1 MENHKVIAGLYEIDE
16 KIGAGG
22 GGVVYLGRHTRL
34 HKLVVLKADKRS
46 LSTKEESLRREVDM
60 LKNLRQTYIP
70 QVYDFVQ
77 QDGVVYTVMDY
88 IEGESLDKILA
99 RGEKISQPDI
109 VKWSCQLLEALD
121 YLHHQGPH
129 GILHGD
135 IKPANIM
142 LLPNGDICLID
153 FNIALALGE
162 DGAVKVGFSR
172 GYASPEHYGAEYV
185 QGGRMA
191 GMPAAAT
198 SKKTS
203 GIVTDA
209 EKTLVDDERTEVDDE
224 CTVVDDDDRTQVDP
238 EATEVDGEN
247 ETALKTDSR
256 VSFSAGSVSRSQSG
270 VLLDARSDIYSLGA
284 TLYHLLSG
292 RKPAQRAAEVIPLGA
307 SDCSIAVAEII
318 NKAMAVNPADRYQ
331 TAAEMLKDFLELPKK
346 DPRMVRHKRRMYV
359 SAAVLGLLF
368 LAGGACT
375 FEGMH
380 QKEQRQKALTMAEYS
395 EDLLAQGNVNE
406 AVKEALEA
414 IPVKESAFTAPRTAQ
429 AQKALT
435 DALGVYSLADG
446 YKSYGTIELPAAPF
460 DMDLSPGGSRICVVY
475 GYEAAV
481 YDLASG
487 ERLTAIPIPRSA
499 LADCL
504 FIDED
509 HILVAAA
516 DGVEN
521 YEITTDKVLWTGEK
535 ATFLTISGDHKTA
548 ACVNGADHKAVLYD
562 TETGEKKMECDFEGR
577 QLQVVENDILAD
589 PQDNIFAL
597 NQDGSFLAVS
607 FSDGGVELFD
617 LRNPENSLILY
628 DTSDYTHFEGGFSG
642 DYFAYAVRNG
652 TDNVF
657 GLVDIV
663 QGISMGENAAQDPF
677 YLKADEKGIYLA
689 NKNLLV
695 QITPKGEQLELAY
708 VNNVNINAFAIG
720 ETYVMTACDDNSFAF
735 YDSGAHLSSVEN
747 GENLFDF
754 VTLGNTYAVAGS
766 RNDPTLRIMKLENY
780 EDTVLLTYDAR
791 YPHDEARIS
800 QDGSTVMLFSNDGF
814 RIYDRSGDLITEN
827 SIPEADSIY
836 DQQFRKDAEE
846 SYLEVIWYDGTV
858 RTYSATDGTMLS
870 EEQKE
875 APGKDLYEEFY
886 TEDYRVASSL
896 HEAPV
901 VYDAVSGREL
911 ATLEEEGYL
920 TYVTQIGN
928 MLVTE
933 YINTEG
939 ERYGLL
945 LNSDFE
951 VLAKLPGLCD
961 VWNGSF
967 IFDYESGNLRQC
979 RLYSIQELIVLGQN
993 YIQ

>member
-1 MENHKVIAGLYEIDE
+1 MENHKIIAGLYEIDE

-88 IEGESLDKILA
+88 IEGESLDKVLA
-99 RGEKISQPDI
+99 RGEKIPQPDI

-121 YLHHQGPH
+121 YLHHQGSH

-185 QGGRMA
+185 QGGQMA
-191 GMPAAAT
+191 GMPAVPA
-198 SKKTS
+198 SQKTS
-203 GIVTDA
+203 QAAADDDR
-209 EKTLVDDERTEVDDE
+209 TLVDDEERTEVA
-224 CTVVDDDDRTQVDP
+224 DDDRTQVDP
-238 EATEVDGEN
+238 DATEVDGGD
-247 ETALKTDSR
+247 LSVPRTDSQ
-256 VSFSAGSVSRSQSG
+256 VSFSAGSVTRSQPG

-292 RKPAQRAAEVIPLGA
+292 RKPAQRASEVVLLGA

-318 NKAMAVNPADRYQ
+318 NKAMAVKPADRYQ
-331 TAAEMLKDFLELPKK
+331 TAEEMLKAFRELPKK
-346 DPRMVRHKRRMYV
+346 DSRMVRHKRRMFA
-359 SAAVLGLLF
+359 SAAVLGVLF

-380 QKEQRQKALTMAEYS
+380 QKEQRQRALTMAEYS
-395 EDLLAQGNVNE
+395 ADLLAQGDVTG
-406 AVKEALEA
+406 AVKEAMEA
-414 IPVKESAFTAPRTAQ
+414 IPDRESPFTAPSTAQ

-446 YKSYGTIELPAAPF
+446 YKAYDAIELPAAPF
-460 DMDLSPGGSRICVVY
+460 DMNLSPEGTRLCVVY

-487 ERLTAIPIPRSA
+487 EKLAGIPIAQSA

-521 YEITTDKVLWTGEK
+521 YEIATGSVLWTGEK
-535 ATFLTISGDHKTA
+535 ATFITISGDGKTA
-548 ACVNGADHKAVLYD
+548 ACVNREDSKAILYD
-562 TETGEKKMECDFEGR
+562 TESGEKKTECDFEGR
-577 QLQVVENDILAD
+577 QLRVVTNDILAD
-589 PQDNIFAL
+589 PKDNIFAL
-597 NQDGSFLAVS
+597 NQDGSLLAVS

-617 LRNPENSLILY
+617 LHDPEESLILY
-628 DTSDYTHFEGGFSG
+628 DTSDYIHMEGGFSG

-657 GLVDIV
+657 GLVDTV
-663 QGISMGENAAQDPF
+663 QGISLGENAAQDPF
-677 YLKADEKGIYLA
+677 YLKADENGIYLA
-689 NKNLLV
+689 NTNLLV
-695 QITPKGEQLELAY
+695 QITPQGEQLELAY
-708 VNNVNINAFAIG
+708 TNNVNINAFAIG
-720 ETYVMTACDDNSFAF
+720 ETYAMAACEDNSFSF
-735 YDSGAHLSSVEN
+735 YDSGAHLSSRET

-754 VTLGNTYAVAGS
+754 LELGNTYAVAGS

-780 EDTVLLTYDAR
+780 EDTILLTYDAR
-791 YPHDEARIS
+791 YAHDEARIS
-800 QDGSTVMLFSNDGF
+800 QDGSTVMLFNNDGF
-814 RIYDRSGDLITEN
+814 RIYDRSGKQITEV
-827 SIPEADSIY
+827 PLPDADSIY
-836 DQQFRKDAEE
+836 DQQFRKDEE
-846 SYLEVIWYDGTV
+846 NSYLEVIWYDGTV
-858 RTYSATDGTMLS
+858 RTYSAADGAILS

-896 HEAPV
+896 HAAPV
-901 VYDAVSGREL
+901 VYDAASGREM

-920 TYVTQIGN
+920 TYVTQLGDL
-928 MLVTE
+928 LVTE
-933 YINTEG
+933 YISTEG
-939 ERYGLL
+939 DRYGLL
-945 LNSDFE
+945 LDSDFE
-951 VLAKLPGLCD
+951 VLARLPGLCD

-993 YIQ
+993 YIE

>member
-1 MENHKVIAGLYEIDE
+1 MENHKIIADLYEIDE

-22 GGVVYLGRHTRL
+22 GGVVYLGRHMRL

-77 QDGVVYTVMDY
+77 QDGVVYTIMDY
-88 IEGESLDKILA
+88 IEGESLDKVLA
-99 RGEKISQPDI
+99 RGEKIPQPDI

-121 YLHHQGPH
+121 YLHHQGSH

-185 QGGRMA
+185 QGSRMA
-191 GMPAAAT
+191 GMPAVPT

-203 GIVTDA
+203 QAAADDDR
-209 EKTLVDDERTEVDDE
+209 TLVDDDRTEVE
-224 CTVVDDDDRTQVDP
+224 DDDRTQVDP
-238 EATEVDGEN
+238 DATEVNGGN
-247 ETALKTDSR
+247 LSVPRTDSQ
-256 VSFSAGSVSRSQSG
+256 VSFSAGSVTRSQPG

-292 RKPAQRAAEVIPLGA
+292 RKPAQRASEVVPLGA

-318 NKAMAVNPADRYQ
+318 NKAMAVKPADRYQ
-331 TAAEMLKDFLELPKK
+331 TAEEMLKAFRELHKK
-346 DPRMVRHKRRMYV
+346 DSRMVRHKRRMFA
-359 SAAVLGLLF
+359 SAAVLGVLF
-368 LAGGACT
+368 LAGGSCT

-395 EDLLAQGNVNE
+395 ADLLAQGDVTG

-414 IPVKESAFTAPRTAQ
+414 IPDRESVFTAPRTAQ

-446 YKSYGTIELPAAPF
+446 YKAYDTIELPAPPF
-460 DMDLSPGGSRICVVY
+460 DMDLSPEGTRLCVVY
-475 GYEAAV
+475 GYEAVV

-487 ERLTAIPIPRSA
+487 EKLAGIPIVQSA

-509 HILVAAA
+509 HILVAAV

-521 YEITTDKVLWTGEK
+521 YEIATGKVLWTGEK
-535 ATFLTISGDHKTA
+535 ATFITISGDGKTA
-548 ACVNGADHKAVLYD
+548 ACVNGADSKAVLYD
-562 TETGEKKMECDFEGR
+562 TESGEKKTECDFEGR
-577 QLQVVENDILAD
+577 QLRVVTNDILAD
-589 PQDNIFAL
+589 PKDNIFAL

-617 LRNPENSLILY
+617 LRDPEESLILY
-628 DTSDYTHFEGGFSG
+628 DTSDYIHMEGGFFG

-657 GLVDIV
+657 GLVDTV
-663 QGISMGENAAQDPF
+663 QGISLGENAAQDPF
-677 YLKADEKGIYLA
+677 YLKVDERGIYLA
-689 NKNLLV
+689 NTNLLV
-695 QITPKGEQLELAY
+695 QITPQGEQLELAY
-708 VNNVNINAFAIG
+708 TNNVNINAFAIG
-720 ETYVMTACDDNSFAF
+720 ETYAMTACEDNSFSF
-735 YDSGAHLSSVEN
+735 YDSGAHLSSRET
-747 GENLFDF
+747 GENPSDF
-754 VTLGNTYAVAGS
+754 LELGNTYAVSGS

-780 EDTVLLTYDAR
+780 EDTILLTYDAR
-791 YPHDEARIS
+791 YAHDEARIS
-800 QDGSTVMLFSNDGF
+800 QDGSTLMLFNNDGF
-814 RIYDRSGDLITEN
+814 RIYDRLGKQITEV
-827 SIPEADSIY
+827 PLLDADSIY
-836 DQQFRKDAEE
+836 DQQFRKDAEN

-858 RTYSATDGTMLS
+858 RTYSAADGTILF

-875 APGKDLYEEFY
+875 APEKDLYEEFY

-896 HEAPV
+896 HAAPV
-901 VYDAVSGREL
+901 VYDAASGREL

-920 TYVTQIGN
+920 TYVTQLGDL
-928 MLVTE
+928 LVTE

-945 LNSDFE
+945 LDSDFE

-979 RLYSIQELIVLGQN
+979 RLYSIQELIALGQN
-993 YIQ
+993 YIE

>member
-1 MENHKVIAGLYEIDE
+1 MENHKIIAGLYEIDE

-88 IEGESLDKILA
+88 IEGESLDKVLA
-99 RGEKISQPDI
+99 RGEKIPQPDI

-121 YLHHQGPH
+121 YLHHQGSH

-185 QGGRMA
+185 QGGQMA
-191 GMPAAAT
+191 GMPAVPA
-198 SKKTS
+198 SQKTS
-203 GIVTDA
+203 QAAADDDR
-209 EKTLVDDERTEVDDE
+209 TLVDDEERTEVA
-224 CTVVDDDDRTQVDP
+224 DDDRTQVDP
-238 EATEVDGEN
+238 DATEVDGGD
-247 ETALKTDSR
+247 LSVPRTDSQ
-256 VSFSAGSVSRSQSG
+256 VSFSAGSVTRSQPG

-292 RKPAQRAAEVIPLGA
+292 RKPAQRASEVVPLGA

-318 NKAMAVNPADRYQ
+318 NKAMAVKPADRYQ
-331 TAAEMLKDFLELPKK
+331 TAEEMLKAFRELPKK
-346 DPRMVRHKRRMYV
+346 DSRMVRHKRRMFA
-359 SAAVLGLLF
+359 SAAVLGVLF

-380 QKEQRQKALTMAEYS
+380 QKEQRQRALTMAEYS
-395 EDLLAQGNVNE
+395 ADLLAQGDVTG
-406 AVKEALEA
+406 AVKEAMEA
-414 IPVKESAFTAPRTAQ
+414 IPDRESPFTAPSTAQ

-446 YKSYGTIELPAAPF
+446 YKAYDAIELPAAPF
-460 DMDLSPGGSRICVVY
+460 DMNLSPEGTRLCVVY

-487 ERLTAIPIPRSA
+487 EKLAGIPIAQSA

-521 YEITTDKVLWTGEK
+521 YEIATGSVLWTGEK
-535 ATFLTISGDHKTA
+535 ATFITISGDGKTA
-548 ACVNGADHKAVLYD
+548 ACVNREDSKAILYD
-562 TETGEKKMECDFEGR
+562 TESGEKKTECDFEGR
-577 QLQVVENDILAD
+577 QLRVVTNDILAD
-589 PQDNIFAL
+589 PKDNIFAL
-597 NQDGSFLAVS
+597 NQDGSLLAVS

-617 LRNPENSLILY
+617 LHDPEESLILY
-628 DTSDYTHFEGGFSG
+628 DTSDYIHMEGGFSG

-657 GLVDIV
+657 GLVDTV
-663 QGISMGENAAQDPF
+663 QGISLGENAAQDPF
-677 YLKADEKGIYLA
+677 YLKADENGIYLA
-689 NKNLLV
+689 NTNLLV
-695 QITPKGEQLELAY
+695 QITPQGEQLELAY
-708 VNNVNINAFAIG
+708 TNNVNINAFAIG
-720 ETYVMTACDDNSFAF
+720 ETYAMAACEDNSFSF
-735 YDSGAHLSSVEN
+735 YDSGAHLSSRET

-754 VTLGNTYAVAGS
+754 LELGNTYAVAGS

-780 EDTVLLTYDAR
+780 EDTILLTYDAR
-791 YPHDEARIS
+791 YAHDEARIS
-800 QDGSTVMLFSNDGF
+800 QDGSTVMLFNNDGF
-814 RIYDRSGDLITEN
+814 RIYDRSGKQITEV
-827 SIPEADSIY
+827 PLPDADSIY
-836 DQQFRKDAEE
+836 DQQFRKDEE
-846 SYLEVIWYDGTV
+846 NSYLEVIWYDGTV
-858 RTYSATDGTMLS
+858 RTYSAADGAILS

-896 HEAPV
+896 HAAPV
-901 VYDAVSGREL
+901 VYDAASGREM

-920 TYVTQIGN
+920 TYVTQLGDL
-928 MLVTE
+928 LVTE
-933 YINTEG
+933 YISTEG
-939 ERYGLL
+939 DRYGLL
-945 LNSDFE
+945 LDSDFE
-951 VLAKLPGLCD
+951 VLARLPGLCD

-993 YIQ
+993 YIE

>member
-1 MENHKVIAGLYEIDE
+1 MENHKIIAGLYEIDE

-22 GGVVYLGRHTRL
+22 GGVVYLGRHMRL

-88 IEGESLDKILA
+88 IEGESLDKVLA
-99 RGEKISQPDI
+99 RGEKIPQPDI

-121 YLHHQGPH
+121 YLHHQGSH

-142 LLPNGDICLID
+142 LLPDGDICLID

-185 QGGRMA
+185 QGSRMA
-191 GMPAAAT
+191 GMPAMPV
-198 SKKTS
+198 SQKTS
-203 GIVTDA
+203 QAVADDDR
-209 EKTLVDDERTEVDDE
+209 TLVDADRTEVE
-224 CTVVDDDDRTQVDP
+224 DDDRTQVDP
-238 EATEVDGEN
+238 DATEVDGGDLSV
-247 ETALKTDSR
+247 ARTDSQ
-256 VSFSAGSVSRSQSG
+256 VSFSAGSVTRSQPG

-292 RKPAQRAAEVIPLGA
+292 RKPAQRASEVVPLGA

-318 NKAMAVNPADRYQ
+318 NKAMAVKPADRYQ
-331 TAAEMLKDFLELPKK
+331 TAEEMLKAFRELHKK
-346 DPRMVRHKRRMYV
+346 DSRMVRHKRRRFA
-359 SAAVLGLLF
+359 SAAVLGVLF

-395 EDLLAQGNVNE
+395 ADLLAQGDVTG
-406 AVKEALEA
+406 AVQEALEA
-414 IPVKESAFTAPRTAQ
+414 IPDRESVFTAPRTAQ

-446 YKSYGTIELPAAPF
+446 YKAYDTIELPAAPF
-460 DMDLSPGGSRICVVY
+460 DMDLSPEGTRLCVVY

-487 ERLTAIPIPRSA
+487 EKLAGIPIAQSA

-521 YEITTDKVLWTGEK
+521 YEIATGNVLWTGEK
-535 ATFLTISGDHKTA
+535 ATFITISGDGKTA
-548 ACVNGADHKAVLYD
+548 ACVNREDSKAILYD
-562 TETGEKKMECDFEGR
+562 TESGEKMTECDFEGR
-577 QLQVVENDILAD
+577 QLRVVTNDILAD
-589 PQDNIFAL
+589 PKDNIFAL
-597 NQDGSFLAVS
+597 NQDGSLLAVS

-617 LRNPENSLILY
+617 LHDPEESLILY
-628 DTSDYTHFEGGFSG
+628 DTSDYIHMEGGFSG

-657 GLVDIV
+657 GLVDTV
-663 QGISMGENAAQDPF
+663 QGISLGENAAQDPF
-677 YLKADEKGIYLA
+677 YLKADENGIYLA
-689 NKNLLV
+689 NTNLLV
-695 QITPKGEQLELAY
+695 QITPQGEQLELAY
-708 VNNVNINAFAIG
+708 TNNVNINAFAIG
-720 ETYVMTACDDNSFAF
+720 ETYAMAACEDNSFSF
-735 YDSGAHLSSVEN
+735 YDSGAHLSSRET

-754 VTLGNTYAVAGS
+754 LELGNTYAVAGS

-780 EDTVLLTYDAR
+780 EDTILLTYDAR
-791 YPHDEARIS
+791 YVHDEARIS
-800 QDGSTVMLFSNDGF
+800 QDGSTVMLFNNDGF
-814 RIYDRSGDLITEN
+814 RIYDRSGKQITEV
-827 SIPEADSIY
+827 PLPDADSIY
-836 DQQFRKDAEE
+836 DQQFRKDAEN

-858 RTYSATDGTMLS
+858 RTYSAADGAILS

-896 HEAPV
+896 HAAPV
-901 VYDAVSGREL
+901 VYDAASGREL

-920 TYVTQIGN
+920 TYVTQLGD

-933 YINTEG
+933 YISTEG
-939 ERYGLL
+939 DRYGLL
-945 LNSDFE
+945 LDSDFE
-951 VLAKLPGLCD
+951 ILARLPGLCD

-993 YIQ
+993 YIE

>member
-1 MENHKVIAGLYEIDE
+1 MENHKIIADLYEIDE

-22 GGVVYLGRHTRL
+22 GGVVYLGRHMRL

-77 QDGVVYTVMDY
+77 QDGVVYTIMDY
-88 IEGESLDKILA
+88 IEGESLDKVLA
-99 RGEKISQPDI
+99 RGEKIPQPDI

-121 YLHHQGPH
+121 YLHHQGSH

-191 GMPAAAT
+191 GMPAVSV

-203 GIVTDA
+203 QAAADDDR
-209 EKTLVDDERTEVDDE
+209 TLVDDEERTEVA
-224 CTVVDDDDRTQVDP
+224 DDDRTQVDSD
-238 EATEVDGEN
+238 ATEVDGGD
-247 ETALKTDSR
+247 LPVPRTDSQ
-256 VSFSAGSVSRSQSG
+256 VSFSAGSVTRSQPG

-292 RKPAQRAAEVIPLGA
+292 RKPAQRASEVVPLGA
-307 SDCSIAVAEII
+307 SDCSVAVAEII
-318 NKAMAVNPADRYQ
+318 NKAMAVKPADRYQ
-331 TAAEMLKDFLELPKK
+331 TAEEMLKAFRGLHKK
-346 DPRMVRHKRRMYV
+346 DSRMVRHKRRIFA
-359 SAAVLGLLF
+359 SAAVLGVLF

-395 EDLLAQGNVNE
+395 ADLLAQGDVTG

-414 IPVKESAFTAPRTAQ
+414 IPDRESVFTAPRTAQ

-446 YKSYGTIELPAAPF
+446 YKAYDTIELPAAPF
-460 DMDLSPGGSRICVVY
+460 DMDLSPEGTRLCVVY

-487 ERLTAIPIPRSA
+487 EKLAGIPIVQSA

-504 FIDED
+504 FIDEE
-509 HILVAAA
+509 HILVASA

-521 YEITTDKVLWTGEK
+521 YEITTGKVLWTGEK
-535 ATFLTISGDHKTA
+535 ATFIAISGDGKTA
-548 ACVNGADHKAVLYD
+548 ACVNREDTKAILYD
-562 TETGEKKMECDFEGR
+562 TESGEKKTECDFEGR
-577 QLQVVENDILAD
+577 QLRVVTNDILAD
-589 PQDNIFAL
+589 PKDNIFAL
-597 NQDGSFLAVS
+597 NQDGSLLAAS

-617 LRNPENSLILY
+617 LHDLGESLILY
-628 DTSDYTHFEGGFSG
+628 DTSDYIHMEGGFFG

-652 TDNVF
+652 TENVF
-657 GLVDIV
+657 GLVDTV
-663 QGISMGENAAQDPF
+663 QGISLGENAAQDPF
-677 YLKADEKGIYLA
+677 YLKTDENGIYLA

-695 QITPKGEQLELAY
+695 QITPQGEQLELAY
-708 VNNVNINAFAIG
+708 TNNVNINTFAIG
-720 ETYVMTACDDNSFAF
+720 ETYAMAACEDNSFSF
-735 YDSGAHLSSVEN
+735 YDSGAHLSSRET
-747 GENLFDF
+747 GENLADF
-754 VTLGNTYAVAGS
+754 LELGNTYAVAGS

-780 EDTVLLTYDAR
+780 EDTILLTYDAR
-791 YPHDEARIS
+791 YAHDEARIS
-800 QDGSTVMLFSNDGF
+800 QDGSTVMLFNNDGF
-814 RIYDRSGDLITEN
+814 RIYDRSGKQLTEV
-827 SIPEADSIY
+827 PLPDTDSIY
-836 DQQFRKDAEE
+836 DQQFRKDAEK

-858 RTYSATDGTMLS
+858 RTYSAADGTILS
-870 EEQKE
+870 EEQKD

-896 HEAPV
+896 HAAPV
-901 VYDAVSGREL
+901 VYDVASGREL

-920 TYVTQIGN
+920 TYVTQLGD

-933 YINTEG
+933 YISTEG
-939 ERYGLL
+939 DRYGLL

-951 VLAKLPGLCD
+951 VLARLPGLCD

-993 YIQ
+993 YIE

>member
-1 MENHKVIAGLYEIDE
+1 MENHKIIAGLYEIDE

-99 RGEKISQPDI
+99 RGEKIPQPDI

-121 YLHHQGPH
+121 YLHHQGSH

-142 LLPNGDICLID
+142 LLPDGDICLID

-172 GYASPEHYGAEYV
+172 GYASPEHYGAEYI
-185 QGGRMA
+185 QGDHMA
-191 GMPAAAT
+191 GM
-198 SKKTS
+198 S
-203 GIVTDA
+203 GAGKRSRAVA
-209 EKTLVDDERTEVDDE
+209 EDDRTLVDDERTEVDDE
-224 CTVVDDDDRTQVDP
+224 RTEADDERTQVDP
-238 EATEVDGEN
+238 DATEVDGGDLS
-247 ETALKTDSR
+247 APKTDSQ
-256 VSFSAGSVSRSQSG
+256 VSFSAGSVTRSQPG

-292 RKPAQRAAEVIPLGA
+292 RKPAQRAAEVIPLGP
-307 SDCSIAVAEII
+307 SDCSMAVAEII
-318 NKAMAVNPADRYQ
+318 NKAMSVKPADRYQ
-331 TAAEMLKDFLELPKK
+331 TAAEMLKAFRDLPKK
-346 DPRMVRHKRRMYV
+346 DPRMVRHKRRMFA
-359 SAAVLGLLF
+359 SAAVLGVLF

-380 QKEQRQKALTMAEYS
+380 QKEQRQKAFTMAEYS
-395 EDLLAQGNVNE
+395 ADLLAQGDVTG

-414 IPVKESAFTAPRTAQ
+414 IPDRESVFTAPRTAQ

-446 YKSYGTIELPAAPF
+446 YKAYDTIELPAAPF
-460 DMDLSPGGSRICVVY
+460 DMNLSPEGTRLCVVY

-481 YDLASG
+481 YDLSSG
-487 ERLTAIPIPRSA
+487 EKLAGIPIAQSA

-509 HILVAAA
+509 HILVASA
-516 DGVEN
+516 DGVEK
-521 YEITTDKVLWTGEK
+521 YEIATGKVLWTGEK
-535 ATFLTISGDHKTA
+535 ATFIAISGDGKTA
-548 ACVNGADHKAVLYD
+548 ACVNREEPKAILYD
-562 TETGEKKMECDFEGR
+562 TESGEKKTECDFEGR
-577 QLQVVENDILAD
+577 QLRVVTNDILAD
-589 PQDNIFAL
+589 PKDNIFAL
-597 NQDGSFLAVS
+597 NQDGSLLAVS

-617 LRNPENSLILY
+617 LHDLEESLILY
-628 DTSDYTHFEGGFSG
+628 DTSDYIHMEGGFFG

-657 GLVDIV
+657 GLVDTV
-663 QGISMGENAAQDPF
+663 QGISLGENAAQDPF
-677 YLKADEKGIYLA
+677 YLKTDENGIYLA

-695 QITPKGEQLELAY
+695 QITPQGEQLELAY
-708 VNNVNINAFAIG
+708 TNNVNINAFAIG
-720 ETYVMTACDDNSFAF
+720 ETYAMVACENNSYSF
-735 YDSGAHLSSVEN
+735 YDSGAHLSSRET
-747 GENLFDF
+747 GENLADF
-754 VTLGNTYAVAGS
+754 LELGNTYAVAGS

-780 EDTVLLTYDAR
+780 EDTILLTYDAR
-791 YPHDEARIS
+791 YAHDEARIS
-800 QDGSTVMLFSNDGF
+800 QDGSTVMLFNNDGF
-814 RIYDRSGDLITEN
+814 RIYDRSGKQLTEV
-827 SIPEADSIY
+827 PLPDTDSIY
-836 DQQFRKDAEE
+836 DQQFRKDAEK

-858 RTYSATDGTMLS
+858 RTYSAADGTIFS
-870 EEQKE
+870 EEQKD

-896 HEAPV
+896 HAAPV
-901 VYDAVSGREL
+901 VYDAASGREL

-920 TYVTQIGN
+920 TYVTQLGDL
-928 MLVTE
+928 LVTE
-933 YINTEG
+933 YISTEG
-939 ERYGLL
+939 DRYGLL

-951 VLAKLPGLCD
+951 VLARLPGLCD

-993 YIQ
+993 YIE

>member
-1 MENHKVIAGLYEIDE
+1 MENHKIIAGLYEIDE

-88 IEGESLDKILA
+88 IEGESLDKVLA
-99 RGEKISQPDI
+99 RGEKIPQPDI

-121 YLHHQGPH
+121 YLHHQGSH

-185 QGGRMA
+185 QGGQMA
-191 GMPAAAT
+191 GMPAVPA

-203 GIVTDA
+203 QAAADDDR
-209 EKTLVDDERTEVDDE
+209 TLVDDEERTEVA
-224 CTVVDDDDRTQVDP
+224 DDDRTQVDP
-238 EATEVDGEN
+238 DATEVDGGD
-247 ETALKTDSR
+247 LSVPRTDSQ
-256 VSFSAGSVSRSQSG
+256 VSFSAGSVTRSQPG

-292 RKPAQRAAEVIPLGA
+292 RKPAQRASEVVPLGA

-318 NKAMAVNPADRYQ
+318 NKAMAVKPADRYQ
-331 TAAEMLKDFLELPKK
+331 TAEEMLKAFRELPKK
-346 DPRMVRHKRRMYV
+346 DSRMVRHKRRMFA
-359 SAAVLGLLF
+359 SAAVLGVLF

-380 QKEQRQKALTMAEYS
+380 QKEQRQRALTMAEYS
-395 EDLLAQGNVNE
+395 ADLLAQGDVTG
-406 AVKEALEA
+406 AVKEAMEA
-414 IPVKESAFTAPRTAQ
+414 IPDRESPFTAPRTAQ

-446 YKSYGTIELPAAPF
+446 YKAYDAIELPAAPF
-460 DMDLSPGGSRICVVY
+460 DMDLSPEGTRLCVVY

-487 ERLTAIPIPRSA
+487 EKLAGIPIAQSA

-521 YEITTDKVLWTGEK
+521 YDIATGSVLWAGEK
-535 ATFLTISGDHKTA
+535 ATFIAISGDRKTA
-548 ACVNGADHKAVLYD
+548 ACVNRADSKAILYD
-562 TETGEKKMECDFEGR
+562 TESGEKKTECDFEGR
-577 QLQVVENDILAD
+577 QLRVVTNDILAD
-589 PQDNIFAL
+589 PKDNIFAL

-617 LRNPENSLILY
+617 LHDPEESLILY
-628 DTSDYTHFEGGFSG
+628 DTSDYIHMEGGFFG

-657 GLVDIV
+657 GLVDTM
-663 QGISMGENAAQDPF
+663 QGISLGENAAQDPF
-677 YLKADEKGIYLA
+677 YLKADENGIYLA
-689 NKNLLV
+689 NTNLLV
-695 QITPKGEQLELAY
+695 QITPQGEQLELAY
-708 VNNVNINAFAIG
+708 TNNVNINAFAIG
-720 ETYVMTACDDNSFAF
+720 ETYAMAACEDNSFSF
-735 YDSGAHLSSVEN
+735 YDSGAHLSSRET

-754 VTLGNTYAVAGS
+754 LELGNTYAVAGS

-780 EDTVLLTYDAR
+780 EDTILLTYDAR
-791 YPHDEARIS
+791 YVHDEARIS
-800 QDGSTVMLFSNDGF
+800 QDGSTVMLFNNDGF
-814 RIYDRSGDLITEN
+814 RIYDRSGEQITEV
-827 SIPEADSIY
+827 SLPDADSIY
-836 DQQFRKDAEE
+836 DQQFRKGTEN
-846 SYLEVIWYDGTV
+846 SYLEVIWYDGIV
-858 RTYSATDGTMLS
+858 RTYSAVDGTILS

-896 HEAPV
+896 HAAPV
-901 VYDAVSGREL
+901 VYDAASGREL

-920 TYVTQIGN
+920 TYVTQLGDL
-928 MLVTE
+928 LVTE
-933 YINTEG
+933 YISTEG

-945 LNSDFE
+945 LDSNFE

-979 RLYSIQELIVLGQN
+979 RLYSIQELIALGQN
-993 YIQ
+993 YIE

>member
-1 MENHKVIAGLYEIDE
+1 MENHKIVAGLYEIDE

-88 IEGESLDKILA
+88 IEGESLDKVLA
-99 RGEKISQPDI
+99 RGEKIPQPDI

-121 YLHHQGPH
+121 YLHHQGSH

-191 GMPAAAT
+191 GMPAAPV
-198 SKKTS
+198 SKKIS
-203 GIVTDA
+203 QAAADDDR
-209 EKTLVDDERTEVDDE
+209 TLVDDEERTEVA
-224 CTVVDDDDRTQVDP
+224 DDDKTQVDP
-238 EATEVDGEN
+238 DATEVDGGDLS
-247 ETALKTDSR
+247 APRMDSQ
-256 VSFSAGSVSRSQSG
+256 VSFSAGSVTRSQPG

-292 RKPAQRAAEVIPLGA
+292 RKPAQRASEVVPLGA

-318 NKAMAVNPADRYQ
+318 NKAMAVKPADRYQ
-331 TAAEMLKDFLELPKK
+331 TAEEMLKAFRKLPKK
-346 DPRMVRHKRRMYV
+346 DSRMVRHKRRMFA
-359 SAAVLGLLF
+359 SAAVLGVLF

-380 QKEQRQKALTMAEYS
+380 QKEQQQKALTMAEYS
-395 EDLLAQGNVNE
+395 ADLLAQGDVTG

-414 IPVKESAFTAPRTAQ
+414 IPDRESAFTAPRTAQ

-446 YKSYGTIELPAAPF
+446 YKAYEAIELPAAPF
-460 DMDLSPGGSRICVVY
+460 DMDLSPEGTRLCVVY

-481 YDLASG
+481 YDLTSG
-487 ERLTAIPIPRSA
+487 EKLAGIPIVQSA

-521 YEITTDKVLWTGEK
+521 YDIATGSVLWTGEK
-535 ATFLTISGDHKTA
+535 ATFIAISGDRKTA
-548 ACVNGADHKAVLYD
+548 ACVNRTDSKAILYD
-562 TETGEKKMECDFEGR
+562 TESGEKKTECDFEGR
-577 QLQVVENDILAD
+577 QLRVVTNDILAD
-589 PQDNIFAL
+589 PKDNIFAL

-617 LRNPENSLILY
+617 LRDPEESLILY
-628 DTSDYTHFEGGFSG
+628 DTSDYIHMEGGFSG

-657 GLVDIV
+657 GLVDTI
-663 QGISMGENAAQDPF
+663 QGISLGENAAQDSF
-677 YLKADEKGIYLA
+677 YLKTNESGIYLA

-695 QITPKGEQLELAY
+695 QITPQGEQLELAY
-708 VNNVNINAFAIG
+708 TNNVNINAFAIG
-720 ETYVMTACDDNSFAF
+720 ETYVMAACEDKSFSF
-735 YDSGAHLSSVEN
+735 YDSGAHLSSRET

-754 VTLGNTYAVAGS
+754 LELGNTYAVAGS

-780 EDTVLLTYDAR
+780 EDTILLTYDAR
-791 YPHDEARIS
+791 YAHDEARIS
-800 QDGSTVMLFSNDGF
+800 QDGSTVMLFNNDGF
-814 RIYDRSGDLITEN
+814 RIYDRSGEQITEV
-827 SIPEADSIY
+827 SLPDADSIY
-836 DQQFRKDAEE
+836 DQQFRKGTEN
-846 SYLEVIWYDGTV
+846 SYLEVIWYDGIV
-858 RTYSATDGTMLS
+858 RTYSAVDGTILS

-875 APGKDLYEEFY
+875 APERDLYEEFY

-896 HEAPV
+896 HAAPV
-901 VYDAVSGREL
+901 VYDAASGREL

-920 TYVTQIGN
+920 TYVTQLGDL
-928 MLVTE
+928 LVTE
-933 YINTEG
+933 YISTEG

-951 VLAKLPGLCD
+951 ILAKLPGLCD

-967 IFDYESGNLRQC
+967 IFDYASGNLRQC
-979 RLYSIQELIVLGQN
+979 RLYSIQELIALGQN
-993 YIQ
+993 YIE

>member
-1 MENHKVIAGLYEIDE
+1 MENHKIIAGLYEIDE

-88 IEGESLDKILA
+88 IEGESLDKVLA
-99 RGEKISQPDI
+99 RGEKIPQPDI

-121 YLHHQGPH
+121 YLHHQGSH

-185 QGGRMA
+185 QGGQMA
-191 GMPAAAT
+191 GMPAVPA

-203 GIVTDA
+203 QAAADDDR
-209 EKTLVDDERTEVDDE
+209 TLVDDEERTEVA
-224 CTVVDDDDRTQVDP
+224 DDDRTQVDP
-238 EATEVDGEN
+238 DATEVDGGD
-247 ETALKTDSR
+247 LSVPRTDSQ
-256 VSFSAGSVSRSQSG
+256 VSFSAGSVTRSQPG

-292 RKPAQRAAEVIPLGA
+292 RKPAQRASEVVPLGA

-318 NKAMAVNPADRYQ
+318 NKAMAVKPADRYQ
-331 TAAEMLKDFLELPKK
+331 TAEEMLKAFRELPKK
-346 DPRMVRHKRRMYV
+346 DSRMVRHKRRMFA
-359 SAAVLGLLF
+359 SAAVLGVLF

-380 QKEQRQKALTMAEYS
+380 QKEQRQRALTMAEYS
-395 EDLLAQGNVNE
+395 ADLLAQGDVTG
-406 AVKEALEA
+406 AVQEALEA
-414 IPVKESAFTAPRTAQ
+414 IPDRESVFTAPRTAQ

-446 YKSYGTIELPAAPF
+446 YKAYDAIELPAAPF
-460 DMDLSPGGSRICVVY
+460 DMDLSPEGTRLCVVY

-487 ERLTAIPIPRSA
+487 EKLAGIPIAQSA

-521 YEITTDKVLWTGEK
+521 YEIATGSVLWTGEK
-535 ATFLTISGDHKTA
+535 ATFITISGDGKTA
-548 ACVNGADHKAVLYD
+548 ACVNGADSKAVLYD
-562 TETGEKKMECDFEGR
+562 TESGEKKTECDFEGR
-577 QLQVVENDILAD
+577 QLRVVTNDILAD
-589 PQDNIFAL
+589 PKDNIFAL
-597 NQDGSFLAVS
+597 NQEGSLLAVS

-617 LRNPENSLILY
+617 LHDPEESLILY
-628 DTSDYTHFEGGFSG
+628 DTSDYIHMEGGFSG

-657 GLVDIV
+657 GLVDTV
-663 QGISMGENAAQDPF
+663 QGISLGENAAQDPF
-677 YLKADEKGIYLA
+677 YLKADENGIYLA
-689 NKNLLV
+689 NTNLLV
-695 QITPKGEQLELAY
+695 QITPQGEQLELAY
-708 VNNVNINAFAIG
+708 TNNVNINAFAIG
-720 ETYVMTACDDNSFAF
+720 ETYAMAACEDNSFSF
-735 YDSGAHLSSVEN
+735 YDSGAHLSSRET

-754 VTLGNTYAVAGS
+754 PELGNTYAVAGS

-780 EDTVLLTYDAR
+780 EDTILLTYDAR
-791 YPHDEARIS
+791 YVHDEARIS
-800 QDGSTVMLFSNDGF
+800 QDGSTVMLFNNDGF
-814 RIYDRSGDLITEN
+814 RIYDRSGKQITEV
-827 SIPEADSIY
+827 PLPDADSIY
-836 DQQFRKDAEE
+836 DQQFRKDAEN

-858 RTYSATDGTMLS
+858 RTYSAADGAILS

-896 HEAPV
+896 HAAPV
-901 VYDAVSGREL
+901 VYDAASGIEL

-920 TYVTQIGN
+920 TYVTQLGDL
-928 MLVTE
+928 LVTE
-933 YINTEG
+933 YISAEG

-945 LNSDFE
+945 LDSNFE

-979 RLYSIQELIVLGQN
+979 RLYSIQELIALGQN
-993 YIQ
+993 YIE

>member
-1 MENHKVIAGLYEIDE
+1 MENHKIIAGLYEIDE

-99 RGEKISQPDI
+99 RGEKIPQPDI

-121 YLHHQGPH
+121 YLHHQGSH

-142 LLPNGDICLID
+142 LLPDGDICLID

-172 GYASPEHYGAEYV
+172 GYASPEHYGAEYI
-185 QGGRMA
+185 QGDRMA
-191 GMPAAAT
+191 AM
-198 SKKTS
+198 S
-203 GIVTDA
+203 GAGKRSQAVA
-209 EKTLVDDERTEVDDE
+209 EDDRTLVDDERTEVDDE
-224 CTVVDDDDRTQVDP
+224 RTEADDERIQVDP
-238 EATEVDGEN
+238 DATEVDGGDLS
-247 ETALKTDSR
+247 APKTDSQ
-256 VSFSAGSVSRSQSG
+256 VSFSAGSVTRSQPG

-292 RKPAQRAAEVIPLGA
+292 RKPAQRAAEVIPLGP
-307 SDCSIAVAEII
+307 SDCSMAVAEII
-318 NKAMAVNPADRYQ
+318 NKAMSVKPADRYQ
-331 TAAEMLKDFLELPKK
+331 TAAEMLKAFRDLPKK
-346 DPRMVRHKRRMYV
+346 DPRMVRHKRRMFA
-359 SAAVLGLLF
+359 SAAVLGVLF

-380 QKEQRQKALTMAEYS
+380 QKEQRQAALTMAEYS
-395 EDLLAQGNVNE
+395 EDLLAQGNVTG
-406 AVKEALEA
+406 AVKEAMEA
-414 IPVKESAFTAPRTAQ
+414 IPDRKSVFTAPRTAQ

-435 DALGVYSLADG
+435 DALGVYSLSDG
-446 YKSYGTIELPAAPF
+446 YKAYNTIELPAAPF
-460 DMDLSPGGSRICVVY
+460 DMDLSPEGSRLCVVY
-475 GYEAAV
+475 GYAAVV
-481 YDLASG
+481 YDLESG
-487 ERLTAIPIPRSA
+487 DKLAEVPTVQSA
-499 LADCL
+499 LADGL

-509 HILVAAA
+509 HILLAAG

-521 YEITTDKVLWTGEK
+521 YEISTGNVLWTGEK
-535 ATFLTISGDHKTA
+535 ATFLAVSGDRKTA
-548 ACVNGADHKAVLYD
+548 ACVNGLEQKAILYD
-562 TETGEKKMECDFEGR
+562 IASGEKKTECDFGDR
-577 QLQVVENDILAD
+577 QLRVVTNDILAD
-589 PQDNIFAL
+589 PKDNIFAL

-607 FSDGGVELFD
+607 FSDGSVELFD
-617 LRNPENSLILY
+617 LRDSEESLILY
-628 DTSDYTHFEGGFSG
+628 ETSDYTHMEGGFSG
-642 DYFAYAVRNG
+642 DYFAYAVKNG

-657 GLVDIV
+657 GLVDTAR
-663 QGISMGENAAQDPF
+663 GISLGENAAQDPF
-677 YLKADEKGIYLA
+677 YLKADESGIYLA
-689 NKNLLV
+689 NTNLLV
-695 QITPKGEQLELAY
+695 QITPRGDQLELAY
-708 VNNVNINAFAIG
+708 TNNENINAFAIG
-720 ETYVMTACDDNSFAF
+720 ETYVMVAGEDKSFSF
-735 YDSGAHLSSVEN
+735 YDSGAHLSSKES

-754 VTLGNTYAVAGS
+754 LELGNTYAVAGS
-766 RNDPTLRIMKLENY
+766 RNDPSLRIMKLENY
-780 EDTVLLTYDAR
+780 EDTILLTYDAR
-791 YPHDEARIS
+791 YTHDEARIS
-800 QDGSTVMLFSNDGF
+800 QDGSTVMLFNNDGF
-814 RIYDRSGDLITEN
+814 RIYDRSGKQITEV
-827 SIPEADSIY
+827 SLPDADSIY

-846 SYLEVIWYDGTV
+846 SYLKVIWYDGII
-858 RTYSATDGTMLS
+858 RTYSAADGTILS

-886 TEDYRVASSL
+886 TEDYRVTSSL
-896 HEAPV
+896 HAAPV
-901 VYDAVSGREL
+901 VYDIASGREL

-920 TYVTQIGN
+920 TYVTQLGDL
-928 MLVTE
+928 LVTE
-933 YINTEG
+933 YISTEG

-945 LNSDFE
+945 LNADFE
-951 VLAKLPGLCD
+951 VLAKLPDLCD
-961 VWNGSF
+961 IWNDSF

-993 YIQ
+993 YIE

>member
-1 MENHKVIAGLYEIDE
+1 MENHKIIAGLYEIDE

-22 GGVVYLGRHTRL
+22 GGVVYLGRHMRL

-46 LSTKEESLRREVDM
+46 LSTKAESLRREVDM

-88 IEGESLDKILA
+88 IEGESLDKILD
-99 RGEKISQPDI
+99 RGEKIPQPDI
-109 VKWSCQLLEALD
+109 VRWSCQLLEALD
-121 YLHHQGPH
+121 YLHHQGSY

-185 QGGRMA
+185 QGGHMA
-191 GMPAAAT
+191 GMPAVTT

-203 GIVTDA
+203 RIVTDA
-209 EKTLVDDERTEVDDE
+209 EKTVVDDERTEIDDE
-224 CTVVDDDDRTQVDP
+224 CTVVDDDDRTQLIP

-247 ETALKTDSR
+247 PAALKTDSQ
-256 VSFSAGSVSRSQSG
+256 VAFSAGSVVRSQSG

-292 RKPAQRAAEVIPLGA
+292 RKPAQRATEVIPLGA

-318 NKAMAVNPADRYQ
+318 NKAMAVNPANRYQ
-331 TAAEMLKDFLELPKK
+331 TAAEMLKDFLELSKK
-346 DPRMVRHKRRMYV
+346 DSRMVRHKRRMYV

-368 LAGGACT
+368 LVGGACT

-414 IPVKESAFTAPRTAQ
+414 IPVKESAFTVPRTAQ

-460 DMDLSPGGSRICVVY
+460 DMDLSPEGSRICVVY

-487 ERLTAIPIPRSA
+487 ERLTAMPIPRSA

-504 FIDED
+504 FIDEN

-562 TETGEKKMECDFEGR
+562 IETGEKKTVCDFEGR

-628 DTSDYTHFEGGFSG
+628 DTSDYTHFEGEFSG
-642 DYFAYAVRNG
+642 DYFAYAARNG

-657 GLVDIV
+657 ELVDIV
-663 QGISMGENAAQDPF
+663 QGISMGENTSQNPF

-695 QITPKGEQLELAY
+695 QITPQGEQLELAH
-708 VNNVNINAFAIG
+708 VNNMNINAFAIG

-747 GENLFDF
+747 GENLFEF

-791 YPHDEARIS
+791 YPHAEARIS

-814 RIYDRSGDLITEN
+814 RIYDRSGKLITEN

-846 SYLEVIWYDGTV
+846 SYLEVVWYDGTV

-870 EEQKE
+870 EEQREK
-875 APGKDLYEEFY
+875 PGKDLYEEFY

-896 HEAPV
+896 HAAPV

-920 TYVTQIGN
+920 TYVTQIGD

-945 LNSDFE
+945 LDDDFE
-951 VLAKLPGLCD
+951 ILAKLPGLCD
-961 VWNGSF
+961 VWNDSF

-979 RLYSIQELIVLGQN
+979 RLIFHPGIDYSWTKLRE
-993 YIQ
+993 

>member
-1 MENHKVIAGLYEIDE
+1 MENHKIIAGLYEIDE

-88 IEGESLDKILA
+88 IEGESLDKVLA
-99 RGEKISQPDI
+99 RGEKIPQPDI

-121 YLHHQGPH
+121 YLHHQGSH

-185 QGGRMA
+185 QGGQMA
-191 GMPAAAT
+191 GMPAVPV
-198 SKKTS
+198 SKKNS
-203 GIVTDA
+203 QAAADDDR
-209 EKTLVDDERTEVDDE
+209 TLVDDDRTEVE
-224 CTVVDDDDRTQVDP
+224 DDDRTQVDP
-238 EATEVDGEN
+238 DVTEVDGGDLS
-247 ETALKTDSR
+247 APRTDSQ
-256 VSFSAGSVSRSQSG
+256 VSFSAGSVTRSQPG

-292 RKPAQRAAEVIPLGA
+292 RKPAQRASEVVPLGA

-318 NKAMAVNPADRYQ
+318 NKAMAVKPADRYQ
-331 TAAEMLKDFLELPKK
+331 TAEEMLKAFRELPKK
-346 DPRMVRHKRRMYV
+346 DSRMVRHKRRMLA
-359 SAAVLGLLF
+359 SAAVLGVLF

-395 EDLLAQGNVNE
+395 ADLLAQGNVTG

-414 IPVKESAFTAPRTAQ
+414 IPDRESVFTAPRTAQ
-429 AQKALT
+429 AQKVLT

-446 YKSYGTIELPAAPF
+446 YKAYNAIELPAAPF
-460 DMDLSPGGSRICVVY
+460 DMDLSPEGTRLCVVY

-487 ERLTAIPIPRSA
+487 EKLAGIPIAQSA

-521 YEITTDKVLWTGEK
+521 YEIATGKVLWTGEK
-535 ATFLTISGDHKTA
+535 ATFLAISGDGKTA
-548 ACVNGADHKAVLYD
+548 ACVNGTDSRAILYD
-562 TETGEKKMECDFEGR
+562 TESGEKKTECDFEGR
-577 QLQVVENDILAD
+577 QLRVVTNDILAD
-589 PQDNIFAL
+589 PKDNIFAL
-597 NQDGSFLAVS
+597 NQDGSLLAVS
-607 FSDGGVELFD
+607 FSDGGVELID
-617 LRNPENSLILY
+617 LRDSEESLILY
-628 DTSDYTHFEGGFSG
+628 DTSDYIHMEGGFSG

-657 GLVDIV
+657 GLVDTL
-663 QGISMGENAAQDPF
+663 QGISLGENAAQDPF
-677 YLKADEKGIYLA
+677 YLKADESGIYLA

-695 QITPKGEQLELAY
+695 QITPQGEQLELAY
-708 VNNVNINAFAIG
+708 TNNVNINAFAIG
-720 ETYVMTACDDNSFAF
+720 ETYAMAACEDNSFSF
-735 YDSGAHLSSVEN
+735 YDSGAHLSSRET
-747 GENLFDF
+747 GENPADF
-754 VTLGNTYAVAGS
+754 LELGNTYAVAGS

-780 EDTVLLTYDAR
+780 EDTILLTYDAR
-791 YPHDEARIS
+791 YAHDEARIS
-800 QDGSTVMLFSNDGF
+800 QDGSTVMLFNNDGF
-814 RIYDRSGDLITEN
+814 RIYDRSGKQITEV
-827 SIPEADSIY
+827 PLPDADSIY
-836 DQQFRKDAEE
+836 DQQFRKEAEK

-858 RTYSATDGTMLS
+858 RTYSAADGTILS

-896 HEAPV
+896 HAAPV
-901 VYDAVSGREL
+901 VYDAASGREL

-920 TYVTQIGN
+920 TYVTQLGDL
-928 MLVTE
+928 LVTE
-933 YINTEG
+933 YISTEG

-951 VLAKLPGLCD
+951 ILAKLPGLCD

-979 RLYSIQELIVLGQN
+979 RLYSIQELITLGQN
-993 YIQ
+993 YIE

>member
-521 YEITTDKVLWTGEK
+521 YEIATGNVLWTGEK
-535 ATFLTISGDHKTA
+535 ATFITISGDGKTA
-548 ACVNGADHKAVLYD
+548 ACVNREDSKAILYD
-562 TETGEKKMECDFEGR
+562 TESGEKMTECDFEGR
-577 QLQVVENDILAD
+577 QLRVVTNDILAD
-589 PQDNIFAL
+589 PKDNIFAL
-597 NQDGSFLAVS
+597 NQDGSLLAVS

-617 LRNPENSLILY
+617 LHDPEESLILY
-628 DTSDYTHFEGGFSG
+628 DTSDYIHMEGGFSG

-657 GLVDIV
+657 GLVDTV
-663 QGISMGENAAQDPF
+663 QGISLGENAAQDPF
-677 YLKADEKGIYLA
+677 YLKADENGIYLA
-689 NKNLLV
+689 NTNLLV
-695 QITPKGEQLELAY
+695 QITPQGEQLELAY
-708 VNNVNINAFAIG
+708 TNNVNINAFAIG
-720 ETYVMTACDDNSFAF
+720 ETYAMAACEDNSFSF
-735 YDSGAHLSSVEN
+735 YDSGAHLSSRET

-754 VTLGNTYAVAGS
+754 LELGNTYAVAGS

-780 EDTVLLTYDAR
+780 EDTILLTYDAR
-791 YPHDEARIS
+791 YVHDEARIS
-800 QDGSTVMLFSNDGF
+800 QDGSTVMLFNNDGF
-814 RIYDRSGDLITEN
+814 RIYDRSGKQITEV
-827 SIPEADSIY
+827 PLPDADSIY
-836 DQQFRKDAEE
+836 DQQFRKDAEN

-858 RTYSATDGTMLS
+858 RTYSAADGAILS

-896 HEAPV
+896 HAAPV
-901 VYDAVSGREL
+901 VYDAASGREL

-920 TYVTQIGN
+920 TYVTQLGD

-933 YINTEG
+933 YISTEG
-939 ERYGLL
+939 DRYGLL
-945 LNSDFE
+945 LDSDFE
-951 VLAKLPGLCD
+951 ILARLPGLCD

-993 YIQ
+993 YIE

>member
-435 DALGVYSLADG
+435 DALGVYSLAD
-446 YKSYGTIELPAAPF
+446 
-460 DMDLSPGGSRICVVY
+460 
-475 GYEAAV
+475 
-481 YDLASG
+481 
-487 ERLTAIPIPRSA
+487 
-499 LADCL
+499 CL

-695 QITPKGEQLELAY
+695 QITPQGEQLELAY

-720 ETYVMTACDDNSFAF
+720 ETYVMIACDDNSFAF

-814 RIYDRSGDLITEN
+814 RIYDRSGNLITEN

-933 YINTEG
+933 YISTEG
-939 ERYGLL
+939 DRYGLL
-945 LNSDFE
+945 LDSDFE
-951 VLAKLPGLCD
+951 ILARLPGLCD

-993 YIQ
+993 YIE

>member
-1 MENHKVIAGLYEIDE
+1 MENHKIIAGLYEIDE

-88 IEGESLDKILA
+88 IEGESLDKVLA
-99 RGEKISQPDI
+99 RGEKIPQPDI

-121 YLHHQGPH
+121 YLHHQGSH

-185 QGGRMA
+185 QGGQMA
-191 GMPAAAT
+191 GMPAVPA
-198 SKKTS
+198 SQKTS
-203 GIVTDA
+203 QAAADDDR
-209 EKTLVDDERTEVDDE
+209 TLVDDEERTEVA
-224 CTVVDDDDRTQVDP
+224 DDDRTQVDP
-238 EATEVDGEN
+238 DATEVDGGD
-247 ETALKTDSR
+247 LSVPRTDSQ
-256 VSFSAGSVSRSQSG
+256 VSFSAGSVTRSQPG
-270 VLLDARSDIYSLGA
+270 ALLDARSDIYSLGA

-292 RKPAQRAAEVIPLGA
+292 RKPAQRASEVVPLGA

-318 NKAMAVNPADRYQ
+318 NKAMAVKPADRYQ
-331 TAAEMLKDFLELPKK
+331 TAEEMLKAFRELPKK
-346 DPRMVRHKRRMYV
+346 DSRMVRHKRRMFA
-359 SAAVLGLLF
+359 SAAVLGVLF

-380 QKEQRQKALTMAEYS
+380 QKEQRQRALTMAEYS
-395 EDLLAQGNVNE
+395 ADLLAQGDVTG
-406 AVKEALEA
+406 AVKEAMEA
-414 IPVKESAFTAPRTAQ
+414 IPDRESPFTAPSTAQ

-446 YKSYGTIELPAAPF
+446 YKAYDAIELPAAPF
-460 DMDLSPGGSRICVVY
+460 DMNLSPEGTRLCVVY

-487 ERLTAIPIPRSA
+487 EKLAGIPIAQSA

-521 YEITTDKVLWTGEK
+521 YEIATGSVLWTGEK
-535 ATFLTISGDHKTA
+535 ATFITISGDGKTA
-548 ACVNGADHKAVLYD
+548 ACVNREDSKAILYD
-562 TETGEKKMECDFEGR
+562 TESGEKKTECDFEGR
-577 QLQVVENDILAD
+577 QLRVVTNDILAD
-589 PQDNIFAL
+589 PKDNIFAL
-597 NQDGSFLAVS
+597 NQDGSLLAVS

-617 LRNPENSLILY
+617 LHDPEESLILY
-628 DTSDYTHFEGGFSG
+628 DTSDYIHMEGGFSG

-657 GLVDIV
+657 GLVDTV
-663 QGISMGENAAQDPF
+663 QGISLGENAAQDPF
-677 YLKADEKGIYLA
+677 YLKADENGIYLA
-689 NKNLLV
+689 NTNLLV
-695 QITPKGEQLELAY
+695 QITPQGEQLELAY
-708 VNNVNINAFAIG
+708 TNNVNINAFAIG
-720 ETYVMTACDDNSFAF
+720 ETYAMAACEDNSFSF
-735 YDSGAHLSSVEN
+735 YDSGAHLSSRET

-754 VTLGNTYAVAGS
+754 LELGNTYAVAGS

-780 EDTVLLTYDAR
+780 EDTILLTYDAR
-791 YPHDEARIS
+791 YAHDEARIS
-800 QDGSTVMLFSNDGF
+800 QDGSTVMLFNNDGF
-814 RIYDRSGDLITEN
+814 RIYDRSGKQITEV
-827 SIPEADSIY
+827 PLPDADSIY
-836 DQQFRKDAEE
+836 DQQFRKDEE
-846 SYLEVIWYDGTV
+846 NSYLEVIWYDGTV
-858 RTYSATDGTMLS
+858 RTYSAADGAILS

-896 HEAPV
+896 HAAPV
-901 VYDAVSGREL
+901 VYDAASGREM

-920 TYVTQIGN
+920 TYVTQLGDL
-928 MLVTE
+928 LVTE
-933 YINTEG
+933 YISTEG
-939 ERYGLL
+939 DRYGLL
-945 LNSDFE
+945 LDSDFE
-951 VLAKLPGLCD
+951 VLARLPGLCD

-993 YIQ
+993 YIE

>member
-1 MENHKVIAGLYEIDE
+1 MENHKIIAGLYEIDE

-88 IEGESLDKILA
+88 IEGESLDKVLA
-99 RGEKISQPDI
+99 RGEKIPQPDI

-121 YLHHQGPH
+121 YLHHQGSH

-185 QGGRMA
+185 QGGQMA
-191 GMPAAAT
+191 GMPAVPA
-198 SKKTS
+198 SQKTS
-203 GIVTDA
+203 QAAADDDR
-209 EKTLVDDERTEVDDE
+209 TLVDDEERTEVA
-224 CTVVDDDDRTQVDP
+224 DDDRTQVDP
-238 EATEVDGEN
+238 DATEVDGGN
-247 ETALKTDSR
+247 PSVPRTDSQ
-256 VSFSAGSVSRSQSG
+256 VSFSAGSVTRSQPG

-292 RKPAQRAAEVIPLGA
+292 RKPAQRASEVVPLGA

-318 NKAMAVNPADRYQ
+318 NKAMAVKPADRYQ
-331 TAAEMLKDFLELPKK
+331 TAEEMLKAIRELPKK
-346 DPRMVRHKRRMYV
+346 DSRMVRHKRRMFA
-359 SAAVLGLLF
+359 SAAVLGVLF

-380 QKEQRQKALTMAEYS
+380 QKEQRQRALTMAEYS
-395 EDLLAQGNVNE
+395 ADLLAQGDVTG
-406 AVKEALEA
+406 AVQEALEA
-414 IPVKESAFTAPRTAQ
+414 IPDRESVFTAPRTAQ

-446 YKSYGTIELPAAPF
+446 YKAYDTIELPAAPF
-460 DMDLSPGGSRICVVY
+460 DMDLSPEGTRLCVVY

-487 ERLTAIPIPRSA
+487 EKLAGIPIAQSA

-509 HILVAAA
+509 HILVAVA

-521 YEITTDKVLWTGEK
+521 YEIATGSVLWTGEK
-535 ATFLTISGDHKTA
+535 ATFITISGDGKTA
-548 ACVNGADHKAVLYD
+548 ACVNREDSKAILYD
-562 TETGEKKMECDFEGR
+562 TESGEKKTECDFEGR
-577 QLQVVENDILAD
+577 QLRVVTNDILAD
-589 PQDNIFAL
+589 PKDNIFAL
-597 NQDGSFLAVS
+597 NQDGSLLAVS

-617 LRNPENSLILY
+617 LHDSEESLILY
-628 DTSDYTHFEGGFSG
+628 DTSDYIHMEGGFSG

-657 GLVDIV
+657 GLVDTV
-663 QGISMGENAAQDPF
+663 QGISLGENAAQDPF
-677 YLKADEKGIYLA
+677 YLKADENGIYLA
-689 NKNLLV
+689 NTNLLV
-695 QITPKGEQLELAY
+695 QITPQGEQLELAY
-708 VNNVNINAFAIG
+708 TNNVNINAFAIG
-720 ETYVMTACDDNSFAF
+720 ETYAMAACEDNSFSF
-735 YDSGAHLSSVEN
+735 YDSGAHLSSRET

-754 VTLGNTYAVAGS
+754 LELGNTYAVAGS

-780 EDTVLLTYDAR
+780 EDTILLTYDAR
-791 YPHDEARIS
+791 YAHDEARIS
-800 QDGSTVMLFSNDGF
+800 QDGSTVMLFNNDGF
-814 RIYDRSGDLITEN
+814 RIYDRSGKQITEV
-827 SIPEADSIY
+827 PLPDADSIY
-836 DQQFRKDAEE
+836 DQQFRKEAEN

-858 RTYSATDGTMLS
+858 RTYSAADGAILS

-875 APGKDLYEEFY
+875 TPGKDLYEEFY

-896 HEAPV
+896 HAAPV
-901 VYDAVSGREL
+901 VYDAASGREL

-920 TYVTQIGN
+920 TYVTQLGD

-933 YINTEG
+933 YISTEG
-939 ERYGLL
+939 DRYGLL
-945 LNSDFE
+945 LDSDFE
-951 VLAKLPGLCD
+951 VLARLPGLCD

-993 YIQ
+993 YIE

>member
-1 MENHKVIAGLYEIDE
+1 
-16 KIGAGG
+16 
-22 GGVVYLGRHTRL
+22 
-34 HKLVVLKADKRS
+34 
-46 LSTKEESLRREVDM
+46 M

-435 DALGVYSLADG
+435 DALGVYSLAD
-446 YKSYGTIELPAAPF
+446 
-460 DMDLSPGGSRICVVY
+460 
-475 GYEAAV
+475 
-481 YDLASG
+481 
-487 ERLTAIPIPRSA
+487 
-499 LADCL
+499 CL

-695 QITPKGEQLELAY
+695 QITPQGEQLELAY

-720 ETYVMTACDDNSFAF
+720 ETYVMIACDDNSFAF

-814 RIYDRSGDLITEN
+814 RIYDRSGNLITEN

-933 YINTEG
+933 YISTEG
-939 ERYGLL
+939 DRYGLL
-945 LNSDFE
+945 LDSDFE
-951 VLAKLPGLCD
+951 ILARLPGLCD

-993 YIQ
+993 YIE